1 MIVFGRAPALGQG
14 KRRLAA
20 AIGDI
25 AAWRFQRAAL
35 NTLLARLARD
45 KRWTTVLAVTPDRAE
60 RRMDYGA
67 ERQMDYGAE
76 RRMDYGAERRMD
88 APRAAGRCVFGQGSG
103 DLGARMARALRA
115 APPGPAVLV
124 GADIPELCADHVW
137 RAFRAL
143 GRADAVFGPAR
154 DGGYWLIG
162 LGRARRH
169 LGLGFV
175 RWSSPHA
182 LADSRAAL
190 GSGRRI
196 ALIDVL
202 SDIDDGADYALW
214 RARGRTAEGA

>member
-1 MIVFGRAPALGQG
+1 MIVFVRAPALGQG

-60 RRMDYGA
+60 RRMADC
-67 ERQMDYGAE
+67 AE
-76 RRMDYGAERRMD
+76 RRIG
-88 APRAAGRCVFGQGSG
+88 APRAAGRRVFGQGSG

-124 GADIPELCADHVW
+124 GADIPDLCADHVW

-143 GRADAVFGPAR
+143 GHADAVFGPAR

-202 SDIDDGADYALW
+202 SDIDDGVDHALW
-214 RARGRTAEGA
+214 RARGARGRTAGGA

>member
-1 MIVFGRAPALGQG
+1 MIVFVRAPALGQG

-45 KRWTTVLAVTPDRAE
+45 KRWTTVLAVTPDR
-60 RRMDYGA
+60 
-67 ERQMDYGAE
+67 
-76 RRMDYGAERRMD
+76 AERRMD

-190 GSGRRI
+190 GPGKRI